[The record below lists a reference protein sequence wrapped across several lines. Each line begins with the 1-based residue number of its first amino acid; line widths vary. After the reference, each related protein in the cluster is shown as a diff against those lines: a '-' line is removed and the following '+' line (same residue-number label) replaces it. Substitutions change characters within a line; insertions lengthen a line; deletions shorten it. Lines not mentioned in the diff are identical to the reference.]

1 MYAIVPGKYQGYGD
15 DITEVVEG
23 HDTGK
28 TVPIEVSRSKV
39 LALGVGYHY
48 TSTHDGRGVLRGGG
62 SERARG
68 LGRVVL
74 VVVVVVVVVVG
85 GGGGVR
91 EMMFMYAVLGMAWTL
106 TS

>member
-39 LALGVGYHY
+39 LALDVGYHY
-48 TSTHDGRGVLRGGG
+48 TSTHDGRGVLGEEDQRE
-62 SERARG
+62 SEG
-68 LGRVVL
+68 
-74 VVVVVVVVVVG
+74 VG
-85 GGGGVR
+85 KIG
-91 EMMFMYAVLGMAWTL
+91 
-106 TS
+106 